1 MNGLGSFLKS
11 LIAVLAISLTTSVA
25 FAAEN
30 VIESVEISQ
39 HNTGYNLKIRTTEA
53 TQIKKR
59 VENKNSAYFELKN
72 VVPADDIDT
81 IYNDVSDLDGVIIQ
95 QIDKSKIRIYVNG
108 LGAAKTKATIEAPA
122 NIVKDTKE
130 IIVGAPR
137 SKYSPVNYDS
147 LEESNWDDNEFTL
160 ANVINSTSE
169 ALNNMNIDFMLVLSV
184 AVILISLAG
193 LKKAFSNKVN
203 SRDDVIGIKGA
214 NRVQDNLGA
223 IPVPQSDLLKE
234 LKESEISTLNTNYT
248 KPNAA
253 TQSYALNSYNKAQN
267 KNPYVNNVRKGTT
280 LNQPLRKVSSPM
292 TPERP
297 KYSAPKK
304 NVASQYKNMQNLAT
318 TNAIKKHDTKANINM
333 DNLKFLESVTQIY
346 EKSGRKDLAQGIKS
360 NLSKSKVAI

>member
-11 LIAVLAISLTTSVA
+11 LLVVAVISLTTSTV
-25 FAAEN
+25 FAVEN

-53 TQIKKR
+53 TQVKKR

-122 NIVKDTKE
+122 NIIKDTKE

-137 SKYSPVNYDS
+137 SKYSPVNYES
-147 LEESNWDDNEFTL
+147 LEESNWDDNEFTF
-160 ANVINSTSE
+160 ANVVNSTSE
-169 ALNNMNIDFMLVLSV
+169 ALSNMNIDFMFVLSIV
-184 AVILISLAG
+184 VVLISLAG
-193 LKKAFSNKVN
+193 LKKAFANKSVAN
-203 SRDDVIGIKGA
+203 NEFIGIKGA
-214 NRVQDNLGA
+214 SKAQDNLGA
-223 IPVPQSDLLKE
+223 IPMPQSDLLKE
-234 LKESEISTLNTNYT
+234 LKESEIATLNTNYT
-248 KPNAA
+248 KPSAA
-253 TQSYALNSYNKAQN
+253 TQNYALNSYNKAQN
-267 KNPYVNNVRKGTT
+267 KNPYTNNVRKGTT

-304 NVASQYKNMQNLAT
+304 NIANQYKNMQNHMAT
-318 TNAIKKHDTKANINM
+318 NTIKKAETKANINM

>member
-11 LIAVLAISLTTSVA
+11 LLIVLALSITTSV

-39 HNTGYNLKIRTTEA
+39 HSTGYNLKIRTTEA
-53 TQIKKR
+53 VQIKKR

-81 IYNDVSDLDGVIIQ
+81 IYNDVSDLDGVVIQ

-108 LGAAKTKATIEAPA
+108 LGAAKTRATIEAPA
-122 NIVKDTKE
+122 TIVKDTKE

-137 SKYSPVNYDS
+137 SKYSPVNYEAI
-147 LEESNWDDNEFTL
+147 EESNWEDNEFTF
-160 ANVINSTSE
+160 ANVVNSTSE
-169 ALNNMNIDFMLVLSV
+169 ALSNMNIDYMLVLSIV
-184 AVILISLAG
+184 VILISLAG
-193 LKKAFSNKVN
+193 LKKAFSNKVGAQ
-203 SRDDVIGIKGA
+203 DEAIGIKTA
-214 NRVQDNLGA
+214 KRTQDALSA
-223 IPVPQSDLLKE
+223 IPMPQSDLLRE

-248 KPNAA
+248 KPSVA
-253 TQSYALNSYNKAQN
+253 TQNYALNSYNKAQN
-267 KNPYVNNVRKGTT
+267 KNPYTNNVRKGTT

-304 NVASQYKNMQNLAT
+304 NIANQYKNMQNIAT
-318 TNAIKKHDTKANINM
+318 TNAIKKADTKANVNM

>member
-11 LIAVLAISLTTSVA
+11 LLVACAISLTTTAV
-25 FAAEN
+25 FATEN

-108 LGAAKTKATIEAPA
+108 LGAAKTRATIEAPA
-122 NIVKDTKE
+122 NIIKDTKE

-137 SKYSPVNYDS
+137 SKYSPVNYET
-147 LEESNWDDNEFTL
+147 LEESNWDENEFTF
-160 ANVINSTSE
+160 ANVVNSTGE
-169 ALNNMNIDFMLVLSV
+169 ALNNMNIDYMLVLSI
-184 AVILISLAG
+184 AVILISLIG
-193 LKKAFSNKVN
+193 LKKAFSNKMNVQN
-203 SRDDVIGIKGA
+203 EAIGIKSTK
-214 NRVQDNLGA
+214 RTQDGLNA
-223 IPVPQSDLLKE
+223 IPMPQSDLLRE

-248 KPNAA
+248 KPNVA
-253 TQSYALNSYNKAQN
+253 TQNYALNSYNKAQN

-280 LNQPLRKVSSPM
+280 LNQPQRKVSSPM

-304 NVASQYKNMQNLAT
+304 NITSQYKNIQNLAT
-318 TNAIKKHDTKANINM
+318 TNAIKKADTKPNMNM

>member
-11 LIAVLAISLTTSVA
+11 LLVVLVVSLTTSTV
-25 FAAEN
+25 FAEN

-39 HNTGYNLKIRTTEA
+39 HSTGYNLKIRTTEMA
-53 TQIKKR
+53 QIKKR

-108 LGAAKTKATIEAPA
+108 LGAAKTRATIEAPA
-122 NIVKDTKE
+122 SIVKDTKE

-137 SKYSPVNYDS
+137 SKYSPVNYES
-147 LEESNWDDNEFTL
+147 LGEADWDNNEFTFS
-160 ANVINSTSE
+160 NVVNSTAE
-169 ALNNMNIDFMLVLSV
+169 ALDNMNIDYMLVLSIV
-184 AVILISLAG
+184 VILMSLAG
-193 LKKAFSNKVN
+193 LKKALANKMN
-203 SRDDVIGIKGA
+203 SQNEVIGIKSA
-214 NRVQDNLGA
+214 TRAKDNLSA
-223 IPVPQSDLLKE
+223 IPMPQSDLLRE
-234 LKESEISTLNTNYT
+234 LKESEISTLNTNYA
-248 KPNAA
+248 KPNAT
-253 TQSYALNSYNKAQN
+253 TQNYALNSYNKAQN

-280 LNQPLRKVSSPM
+280 LNQPQRKVSSPM

-297 KYSAPKK
+297 RYSAPKK
-304 NVASQYKNMQNLAT
+304 NISSQYKNMQNMAT
-318 TNAIKKHDTKANINM
+318 TNAIKKTETKASVNM

>member
-11 LIAVLAISLTTSVA
+11 LLVVCAISLTTTAV
-25 FAAEN
+25 FAEN

-39 HNTGYNLKIRTTEA
+39 HSTGYNLKIRTTEA

-59 VENKNSAYFELKN
+59 VENKNSAYFELRN

-81 IYNDVSDLDGVIIQ
+81 IYNDVSDLDSVVIQ

-108 LGAAKTKATIEAPA
+108 LGAAKTRATIEAPA
-122 NIVKDTKE
+122 NIIKDTKE

-137 SKYSPVNYDS
+137 SKYSPVNYES
-147 LEESNWDDNEFTL
+147 IEESNWEDNEFTF
-160 ANVINSTSE
+160 ANVVNSTSE
-169 ALNNMNIDFMLVLSV
+169 ALNNMNIDFMLILSV
-184 AVILISLAG
+184 VVILISLAG
-193 LKKAFSNKVN
+193 LKKAFSNKVGKE
-203 SRDDVIGIKGA
+203 DAIGIKA
-214 NRVQDNLGA
+214 TKRAQDGLGA
-223 IPVPQSDLLKE
+223 IPMPQSDLLRE

-248 KPNAA
+248 KPNAT
-253 TQSYALNSYNKAQN
+253 TQNYALNSYNKAQN
-267 KNPYVNNVRKGTT
+267 KNPYTNNVRKGTT

-297 KYSAPKK
+297 KYSTPKK
-304 NVASQYKNMQNLAT
+304 NIANQYKNMQNFAT
-318 TNAIKKHDTKANINM
+318 TNAIKKADTKANVNM